1 MTPSARLLE
10 GRVALVTGAGSGIGK
25 AIAVAL
31 AQAGAGVVVCGR
43 TPRNIEMVER
53 LCMDLGAD
61 ALAVPCDVRKAML
74 VDTLVR
80 TTVQHFGRLDTLI
93 NNAGIMQI
101 TSLETTDE
109 ELWDGMLETNLK
121 GPYLVTRSA
130 LQYLKEARGHIV
142 NVSSVAGR
150 ESFSGSTAYC
160 ASKWGLMGFT
170 NALRK
175 EMRPHGVRVSAVLP
189 GAVDTPLW
197 DDINGDWQR
206 STMLEPDTVARAV
219 VDLLQQPAGASV
231 DEVVLTPSQ
240 DKSSND
246 T

>member
-1 MTPSARLLE
+1 MTASGRPLE
-10 GRVALVTGAGSGIGK
+10 GRVALVTGAGTGIGK

-43 TPRNIEMVER
+43 TPRNIEAVER
-53 LCMDLGAD
+53 QLMELGAD

-93 NNAGIMQI
+93 NNAGIMQV
-101 TSLETTDE
+101 TPLESTDE
-109 ELWDGMLETNLK
+109 ELWDTIVETNLK
-121 GPYLVTRSA
+121 GSYLVTRSA
-130 LQYLKEARGHIV
+130 LKYLKEAHGHIV
-142 NVSSVAGR
+142 NISSVAGR
-150 ESFSGSTAYC
+150 EAFAGSTAYC

-175 EMRPHGVRVSAVLP
+175 EVRPHGVRVSSVLP

-197 DDINGDWQR
+197 DDVSGDWQR
-206 STMLEPDTVARAV
+206 STMLQPDTVARAV
-219 VDLLQQPAGASV
+219 IDLLSQPPGASV

-240 DKSSND
+240 DRSLKD